1 MITVK
6 GKSTEKD
13 GFTAVHADQGAN
25 ITLQGRME
33 LSGEGGTLL
42 YAAHKGN
49 VNALSGE
56 NVVYSGTVAG
66 ELKGSLFHMSKGI
79 LARAGQGGGGFLST
93 TF

>member
-1 MITVK
+1 MGLPPFMPI
-6 GKSTEKD
+6 E
-13 GFTAVHADQGAN
+13 GAKYH
-25 ITLQGRME
+25 TTQGRME

-79 LARAGQGGGGFLST
+79 LARAGQAGGFPFKHHLRILH
-93 TF
+93 